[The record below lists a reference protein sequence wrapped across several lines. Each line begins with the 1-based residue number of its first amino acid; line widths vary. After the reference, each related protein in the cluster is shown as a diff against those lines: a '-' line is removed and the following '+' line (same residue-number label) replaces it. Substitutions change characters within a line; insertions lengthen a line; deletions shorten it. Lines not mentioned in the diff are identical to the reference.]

1 MLINE
6 SFVSYQG
13 EGRYSGKKTLFVR
26 LQGCNFRCV
35 WCDTPDALSKDG
47 GSEVVNDEL
56 VKRINKT
63 EVNNIVFT
71 GGEPLLQ
78 YKDLLCVIRKI
89 ASEIKYENPT
99 IEIETNGT
107 IHPKD
112 LIFQTVHFN
121 VSPKLDHSGM
131 KRSSVFNELIV
142 EYEKSTIRPDYKF
155 VVDLNSNKPL
165 AEVFNFYYDFD
176 IPPDRIWLM
185 PLGTVNYEIIGNVAK
200 LMRMDHPFN
209 VSSRNH
215 IIYGVK

>member
-6 SFVSYQG
+6 IFVSYQG
-13 EGRYSGKKTLFVR
+13 EGRYTGKKTLFVR
-26 LQGCNFRCV
+26 LQGCNLRCV

-56 VKRINKT
+56 VKKINKT

-71 GGEPLLQ
+71 GGEPLMQ
-78 YKDLLCVIRKI
+78 YKDLLCVIRKLS
-89 ASEIKYENPT
+89 SEIKYENPT

-107 IHPKD
+107 LHPKD
-112 LIFQTVHFN
+112 LIFQPVHFN

-131 KRSSVFNELIV
+131 KRSSVFNELIA
-142 EYEKSTIRPDYKF
+142 EYEKSIIRPDYKF
-155 VVDLNSNKPL
+155 VVDANNEKAL
-165 AEVFNFYYDFD
+165 AQVFDFYYDFD
-176 IPPDRIWLM
+176 INPDRIWLM
-185 PLGTVNYEIIGNVAK
+185 PLGTEKESIIESTMK
-200 LMRMDHPFN
+200 LMQMDHPFN

>member
-142 EYEKSTIRPDYKF
+142 E
-155 VVDLNSNKPL
+155 
-165 AEVFNFYYDFD
+165 
-176 IPPDRIWLM
+176 
-185 PLGTVNYEIIGNVAK
+185 
-200 LMRMDHPFN
+200 
-209 VSSRNH
+209 
-215 IIYGVK
+215 